1 MQFSEE
7 WLREWTNP
15 AISSDDLVEMLTMA
29 GLEVDSVSPAAGQFS
44 KIYVAEVVSTEVHP
58 DADKLTLCQVSLGG
72 DELVQIVCGAANVR
86 AGIKVPCAVV
96 GAKLPGDF
104 KIKKAKLRGQESS
117 GMLCSVEELGL
128 EESADGLFELPADA
142 PVGEDVRDYLG
153 LDDLIIDV
161 DLTPNRGDCLSMQG
175 LARELGVLTRSA
187 VKEVGVSSV
196 EPVHDEVLS
205 VSVSAPEVCP
215 RYIGRVIKHID
226 NTVETPLWMMEKLR
240 RGGVRHIDPVVD
252 VTNYVLLEL
261 GQPLHAFDT
270 DKLSGG
276 IDVRLSEEGE
286 KITLLDGQEVSL
298 DEGTALICD
307 DDSLLAIAG
316 VMGGA
321 DSAVA
326 AGSRHIFLESAFFK
340 PSSIAGKA
348 RKYGL
353 HTNSSHRFERGVD
366 YQLQEKAIERATQ
379 LIIEITGGEPGP
391 LVELINS
398 EKLPETRQILLRAER
413 IERILG
419 FSLAADDVEEILT
432 RLGFDVLK
440 KSEGEWLVSSLS
452 YRFDIAIEEDLI
464 EELARVNGYNNIPV
478 RMPVASLFPVNQAER
493 ICPVSR
499 VKHALVD
506 LDYLEV
512 ITYSFVDF
520 KMQNLIDPDQVPL
533 SLINPISSDMGVMRT
548 SLWPGLIKAVQHN
561 QNRQHSRIRMFETG
575 TRFVL
580 EDGEYKE
587 EQVVA
592 GLICG
597 ARQAEN
603 WTGSQEGV
611 DFFDLK
617 GDVEDLLALNSFG
630 TVLRFD
636 SSEHSALHPGQAA
649 TAFKQGKAIGEL
661 GALHPKLLKTLQL
674 NGPIY
679 LFELQLSEVCEG
691 SLPDFKEI
699 SKFPGVRRD
708 LALLVGESQLSG
720 ELIEGIRKIAG
731 SLLRDVTLFDVYTG
745 KGVAEGYKSL
755 AIALFF
761 QHAERTLDEDEVN
774 EVLADVLAL
783 LKADFNAIL
792 RE

>member
-7 WLREWTNP
+7 WLRELTNP
-15 AISSDDLVEMLTMA
+15 AVSSDDLVEMLTMA
-29 GLEVDSVSPAAGQFS
+29 GLEVDSVSPVAGQFS
-44 KIYVAEVVSTEVHP
+44 KIYVAEVISTEAHP

-128 EESADGLFELPADA
+128 EESAEGLFELPADA

-187 VKEVGVSSV
+187 VKEVSVSPV

-215 RYIGRVIKHID
+215 RYIGRVIKGID
-226 NTVETPLWMMEKLR
+226 NTVETPLWMKEKLR
-240 RGGVRHIDPVVD
+240 RGGVRQIDPVVD

-276 IDVRLSEEGE
+276 IDVRLSVEGE

-307 DDSLLAIAG
+307 DDALLAIAG

-326 AGSRHIFLESAFFK
+326 TGSRHIFLESAFFK
-340 PSSIAGKA
+340 PSAIAGKA
-348 RKYGL
+348 RHYGL
-353 HTNSSHRFERGVD
+353 HTDSSHRFERGVD

-391 LVELINS
+391 LVELTNS
-398 EKLPETRQILLRAER
+398 EKLPEARQILLRAER

-419 FSLAADDVEEILT
+419 FSLAANDVEEILT
-432 RLGFDVLK
+432 RLGFDVSK
-440 KSEGEWLVSSLS
+440 QSEGEWLVSSLS
-452 YRFDIAIEEDLI
+452 YRFDITVEEDLI

-520 KMQNLIDPDQVPL
+520 KMQNLIDPDQIPL

-603 WTGSQEGV
+603 WTGSQESV
-611 DFFDLK
+611 DFFDIK
-617 GDVEDLLALNSFG
+617 GDVEDLLALNLSG
-630 TVLRFD
+630 TELRFD
-636 SSEHSALHPGQAA
+636 SGEYSALHPGQAA
-649 TAFKQGKAIGEL
+649 SVFKQGKAIGQL

-691 SLPDFKEI
+691 SLPAFEEI

-708 LALLVGESQLSG
+708 LALLVDENQLSG
-720 ELIEGIRKIAG
+720 ELIDGIRKTAG
-731 SLLRDVTLFDVYTG
+731 NLLRDVTLFDVYTG

-761 QHAERTLDEDEVN
+761 QHAERTLDENEVN
-774 EVLADVLAL
+774 EVIADMLASLNTE
-783 LKADFNAIL
+783 FNAIL